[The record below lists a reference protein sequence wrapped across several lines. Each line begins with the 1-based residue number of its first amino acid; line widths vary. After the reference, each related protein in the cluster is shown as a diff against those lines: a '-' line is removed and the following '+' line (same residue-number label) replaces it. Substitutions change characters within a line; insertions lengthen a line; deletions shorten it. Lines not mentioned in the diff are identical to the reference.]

1 VTLRGH
7 LKRLRY
13 GLTFGAGSKF
23 PYFGTT
29 VYFPKNS
36 MIFQL
41 ACDQGIYEAA
51 LTRLVSKTIRA
62 GTIYMD
68 VGANIGLLSVPA
80 LATRPDCRVV
90 SIEASP
96 TTLQYLR
103 RTHAT
108 SEYKRRWTIVEEGV
122 ADICGEATF
131 YQSIPE
137 RGAMD
142 GFRDTGRSGETRP
155 VSVSVT
161 TIDTIWRK
169 LGYPETSVI
178 KLDIEGGE
186 MAALKGA
193 EECLRANRPLVFLE
207 WNGENLN
214 AYGIDHSE
222 ILQFART
229 NNFRLVTLPH
239 FVEILHGIDLK
250 LHMDETGTFALIP
263 VTL

>member
-1 VTLRGH
+1 MTLRGH

-13 GLTFGAGSKF
+13 GLTFGRGAKF

-29 VYFPKNS
+29 VFFPKNS

-41 ACDQGIYEAA
+41 ACDQGIYELA
-51 LTRLVSKTIRA
+51 LTRSVNNMIRA
-62 GTIYMD
+62 GTTYFD

-103 RTHAT
+103 RTHAA
-108 SEYKRRWTIVEEGV
+108 SEYKARWTIVGEGV
-122 ADICGEATF
+122 ADICGKATF
-131 YQSIPE
+131 YESIPE

-142 GFRDTGRSGETRP
+142 GFRDTDRSGERRP
-155 VSVSVT
+155 VSVPVT
-161 TIDTIWRK
+161 TIDTIWGK

-186 MAALKGA
+186 MAALKGG
-193 EECLRANRPLVFLE
+193 EQCLRANRPLVFLE
-207 WNGENLN
+207 WNVENLD
-214 AYGIDHSE
+214 AYGINHCE
-222 ILQFART
+222 ILQFARA
-229 NNFRLVTLPH
+229 NDFRLLSIPH

-250 LHMDETGTFALIP
+250 LLMDETQTFALIP
-263 VTL
+263 AIL

>member
-1 VTLRGH
+1 MTLRGQ

-13 GLTFGAGSKF
+13 GLSFGAGAKF

-29 VYFPKNS
+29 VFFPKNS

-41 ACDQGIYEAA
+41 ACDQGIYEVA

-62 GTIYMD
+62 GTTYFD

-108 SEYKRRWTIVEEGV
+108 SEYKARWTIVGEGI
-122 ADICGEATF
+122 ADTRGEATF
-131 YQSIPE
+131 YESIPE

-142 GFRDTGRSGETRP
+142 GFRDTGRSGERRP
-155 VSVSVT
+155 VSVPVT
-161 TIDTIWRK
+161 TIDTIWGK

-193 EECLRANRPLVFLE
+193 EQCLGANWPLIFLE
-207 WNGENLN
+207 WNVENLD
-214 AYGIDHSE
+214 AYEIDHCD
-222 ILQFART
+222 ILQFARA
-229 NNFRLVTLPH
+229 NNFRLVTIPH

-250 LHMDETGTFALIP
+250 LHMDETETFALIP
-263 VTL
+263 ATL